1 MSWLWSLVED
11 TLGLDP
17 LTGGAALVALIGLG
31 AAKSAWDARRTRP
44 EEPPA

>member
-1 MSWLWSLVED
+1 MHWLWSLFEH

-17 LTGGAALVALIGLG
+17 LTGGAVLVALIGLG
-31 AAKSAWDARRTRP
+31 AAKSAWDARRARP